1 MAMVDTAVGF
11 VLGAVIGSIATAVG
25 SYLRYWKRERDATQ
39 RLRQGLLA
47 ELRAYDYLEE
57 FVSDDRYE
65 SLTRRVDQPVLYAS
79 AAANLGRLSE
89 AEIDALVSFYTD
101 LRWLEG
107 LEDAEDKSD
116 RIDDV
121 IDRRKQALEVLGK
134 RIE

>member
-1 MAMVDTAVGF
+1 MVDTAVGF

>member
-57 FVSDDRYE
+57 SVSDDRYE